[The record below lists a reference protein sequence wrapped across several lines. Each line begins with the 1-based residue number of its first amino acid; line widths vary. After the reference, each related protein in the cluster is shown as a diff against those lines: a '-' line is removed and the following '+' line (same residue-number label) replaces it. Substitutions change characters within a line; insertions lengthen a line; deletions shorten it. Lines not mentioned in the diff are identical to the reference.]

1 MLDDELSILTKRY
14 GDFFAK
20 NGNSGFPKN
29 AVPPHVDHHADPTE
43 HFKQVSTSSNFDT
56 FMLTIEMLPS

>member
-1 MLDDELSILTKRY
+1 MMNYQYLQKDMEIFLRKMATVV
-14 GDFFAK
+14 FQ
-20 NGNSGFPKN
+20 KN

-56 FMLTIEMLPS
+56 FMLTIEVLPS